1 MFAGEPFAAARWLHP
16 LHLGTVLGCMTRS
29 SGESPPGR
37 SLAAALVTIQPR
49 LYGFILKR
57 LADHEQTWDVLQ
69 KTNLLICEKADDFEM
84 GTNFD
89 AWAFT
94 IARFQVMAW
103 RKSQARSKLIF
114 SDAVFEMI
122 DQDPAEEAKAATSR
136 IAALRQCV
144 QRLKPADRSL
154 LQQRYGD
161 ALSIAVIAGILDTTV
176 AALTMKL
183 SRLRRQLA
191 ACISQQLD
199 VVSLRD

>member
-1 MFAGEPFAAARWLHP
+1 
-16 LHLGTVLGCMTRS
+16 MTCS
-29 SGESPPGR
+29 SGESSPDR

-49 LYGFILKR
+49 LYGFILTR
-57 LADHEQTWDVLQ
+57 LANHEHTWDVLQ
-69 KTNLLICEKADDFEM
+69 KTNLLICEKVDKFEV

-103 RKSQARSKLIF
+103 RKSQARNKLVF

-122 DQDPAEEAKAATSR
+122 DHDPTEEAEAVTSR
-136 IAALRQCV
+136 ITALRQCV

-154 LQQRYGD
+154 LQYRYGD
-161 ALSIAVIAGILDTTV
+161 ALSIAVIADILDTTV

-199 VVSLRD
+199 VVSLCD